1 VRVCFHARTC
11 GIKVFVTEEQI
22 AVGSG
27 MDEFGCFNRAQARTR
42 RVLFVQ
48 GWTFV
53 FHRAYARDKS
63 FRPCTVRSGCSE
75 SRSTTICTFGS
86 LVRTYAEIYLVKERP
101 DQNMEYQTNEPGYFE
116 HQKLNSRL
124 VGPW

>member
-1 VRVCFHARTC
+1 MRARAVFFLFEISVRVCFHARTC

-48 GWTFV
+48 GWTFQV
-53 FHRAYARDKS
+53 ACVPSCIRAR
-63 FRPCTVRSGCSE
+63 
-75 SRSTTICTFGS
+75 
-86 LVRTYAEIYLVKERP
+86 
-101 DQNMEYQTNEPGYFE
+101 
-116 HQKLNSRL
+116 
-124 VGPW
+124 